1 MPDLL
6 IEIGTEE
13 IPASYSEPA
22 LAAFEA
28 ALTSACGKAR
38 LTLPEARRLGT
49 PRRLTLHFADVA
61 GMSESLTVERMGPA
75 AKIGFDAD
83 GNPTKAALGF
93 ARGQGVDPS
102 DLRVVETKKGPYVAV
117 TVREEGVPAGE
128 IVAAALPGALRSIP
142 FPKVMRWTGSDLS
155 FARPIRGLAV
165 VFGNDPVDL
174 TVAGVRSSGGVP
186 GHPFL
191 SEGRLAL
198 ESADLDIYRQ
208 GLIERCVVA
217 DPKERRERILAGL
230 AGYLDEDQLA
240 DVHDGL
246 LDEVTWLAEWPV
258 VVQGRIDEEFL
269 ELPVEV
275 LETAMRVHLRFFPV
289 LDADGRPEARF
300 LAVMNRTEAS
310 APTVTA
316 GFERVLRSRLSDARF
331 FLAEDA
337 KRTLEEMV
345 PELGDKALHRELGS
359 YLDKVGR
366 LEELSGWLAE
376 ENGLAG
382 ECEAVA
388 RAARLAKADLVTEMV
403 GEFPELQGTIGR
415 IYALRDG
422 ESPEVATAIE
432 DHYQPRGQG
441 GWLPRGRVAQVVAAA
456 EKLDNLVA
464 FFSVGGPP
472 TGSSDAFGLRR
483 QALGLLRLAAEG
495 EIRIPLA
502 AAIRRAIRVLG
513 VEDAAALEA
522 EVLGFVRD
530 RLYRATLDEGRRYD
544 LVRAALGAGFD
555 DVRDFHRRVH
565 ALHAVAGEDWWPRL
579 VEVVERTGNI
589 LKGAAR
595 ADTVEAGLLEDGD
608 ERELHDALL
617 KSAPGIEA
625 LIAAQEYAGAA
636 RAFSDAFSDVVHA
649 FFTNVYVNVEDER
662 VRANRM
668 ALLGRVN
675 DLFAERVA
683 DLSDVGKE

>member
-49 PRRLTLHFADVA
+49 PRRLTLHFASVA
-61 GMSESLTVERMGPA
+61 EMSESLTVERMGPA

-93 ARGQGVDPS
+93 ARGQSVDPS
-102 DLRVVETKKGPYVAV
+102 ELRVVETKKGPYVAV

-165 VFGNDPVDL
+165 VFGDVPVDL
-174 TVAGVRSSGGVP
+174 TVAGVRSSGDVP

-198 ESADLDIYRQ
+198 ESADLASYRQ
-208 GLIERCVVA
+208 GLIDRRVVA

-230 AGYLDEDQLA
+230 AGHLDERQLA
-240 DVHDGL
+240 DVHEGL

-300 LAVMNRTEAS
+300 LAVMNRTQAS
-310 APTVTA
+310 APTVTE

-359 YLDKVGR
+359 YLEKVGR
-366 LEELSGWLAE
+366 LEDLSAWLAE
-376 ENGLAG
+376 KNGLAG
-382 ECEAVA
+382 ECEAVV

-422 ESPEVATAIE
+422 ESPQVATAVE
-432 DHYQPRGQG
+432 DHYQPRGQS

-472 TGSSDAFGLRR
+472 SGSSDPFGLRR

-495 EIRIPLA
+495 EIQIPLA

-513 VEDAAALEA
+513 VEDAGALEA

-555 DVRDFHRRVH
+555 DVRDFHLRVR

-589 LKGAAR
+589 LQGAAR
-595 ADTVEAGLLEDGD
+595 ADTVETGLLEDGD

-649 FFTNVYVNVEDER
+649 FFANVYVNVEDER